1 MTMAGIFVDLMM
13 AIMIFFLVINSFHA
27 ILLMC
32 AVPEL
37 WSHWRL
43 VDDEY
48 FHALVGAEALPP
60 ISVIA
65 SLQKTPIGTIEMAGM
80 LLGLDYPRFEVVL
93 VVDGA
98 AGQSLS
104 DLVEEFQ
111 LYEVP
116 PAFTINVKTQPVRA
130 YYRSRAHPRLVCLDM
145 PPTTLGDALN
155 AAMNAAR
162 YPHAVVAGPGVFF
175 ERDALL
181 RLSRPFLLDRSVAC
195 ASGILRPARGA
206 QLKNGELVRAP
217 TRGWINGCQTI
228 EYLRTFV
235 FQRLGWNRI
244 ASNIVVPSNP
254 VMFKR
259 EHIFGLGGFDSKGE
273 TPGIDIALRLPRYLT
288 DNGVNARM
296 PVIPDPVAWYIT
308 SGNLA
313 SVGRMRRTWMRGLL
327 RALLQ
332 SKGMLANPE
341 YGMFGLVA
349 LPYFWLGI
357 IIAPILEIV
366 GYAGLIVG
374 LAMGTLNSSFAWA
387 YLASVV
393 GYGILLSIWSV
404 VFQVIFFPGESPPGD
419 IGRLFMYAALES
431 LGYRQILLFFRSAA
445 YFFDRQPKHTNGQP
459 SPTGAA

>member
-1 MTMAGIFVDLMM
+1 MTIAGMLFVAMM

-37 WSHWRL
+37 WSHWQL
-43 VDDEY
+43 ADDEY
-48 FHALVGAEALPP
+48 FHALVGTDALPP

-65 SLQKTPIGTIEMAGM
+65 SLQHSPMRPVEVVSM
-80 LLGLDYPRFEVVL
+80 LLALDYPRFEVIVVL
-93 VVDGA
+93 DGA
-98 AGQSLS
+98 AEDSIG
-104 DLVEEFQ
+104 DLAAALQ

-116 PAFTINVKTQPVRA
+116 PAFTINVKTRPVRA
-130 YYRSRAHPRLVCLDM
+130 YYRSRTHPRLVCIDM
-145 PPTTLGDALN
+145 PDTSVGDALN

-162 YPHAVVAGPGVFF
+162 YPHAVASGPNVVF

-195 ASGILRPARGA
+195 ASGILRPASGA
-206 QLKNGELVRAP
+206 HLQDGKLVRQ
-217 TRGWINGCQTI
+217 RGHGWVDGCQTI
-228 EYLRTFV
+228 EYLRNFV
-235 FQRLGWNRI
+235 FFRMGWNRV

-259 EHIFGLGGFDSKGE
+259 EHIFGMGGFDPDE
-273 TPGIDIALRLPRYLT
+273 EVPAVDIAMRFPRYLT
-288 DNGVNARM
+288 DNGINGTM
-296 PVIPDPVAWYIT
+296 PVIPDPVAWFVVAGDLRTI
-308 SGNLA
+308 
-313 SVGRMRRTWMRGLL
+313 GRTRRAWLRGLR
-327 RALLQ
+327 RALVRNADMF
-332 SKGMLANPE
+332 GNPE

-357 IIAPILEIV
+357 IIAPILELA
-366 GYAGLIVG
+366 GYIGLIAGLWTGV
-374 LAMGTLNSSFAWA
+374 LDSSFAWA

-404 VFQVIFFPGESPPGD
+404 VFQITFFPGDDKRGSAA
-419 IGRLFMYAALES
+419 RLLAYAVVEA
-431 LGYRQILLFFRSAA
+431 LGYRQILLLFRSAA
-445 YFFDRQPKHTNGQP
+445 YFVDSQPKHTNGQP